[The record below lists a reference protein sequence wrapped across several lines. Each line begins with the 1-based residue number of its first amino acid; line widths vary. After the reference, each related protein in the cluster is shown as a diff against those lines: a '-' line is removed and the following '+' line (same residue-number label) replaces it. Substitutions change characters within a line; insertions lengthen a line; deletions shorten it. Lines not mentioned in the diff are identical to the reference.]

1 MVAGRVQAIDPHRQK
16 SAHMFTGKRAFTT
29 GSIAYVEKF
38 RIGSEP
44 SKDGA
49 VIVIDDRLLESGT
62 IWILNC
68 RRDGI
73 WGQSRALMS
82 TTSHESNQTPSYYN
96 KRFFKILSRQ
106 NR

>member
-1 MVAGRVQAIDPHRQK
+1 
-16 SAHMFTGKRAFTT
+16 MFTGKRAFTA
-29 GSIAYVEKF
+29 GPIAYVEKF
-38 RIGSEP
+38 WIGPEP
-44 SKDGA
+44 QKAGA

-68 RRDGI
+68 SRDGI
-73 WGQSRALMS
+73 WGKSRAFMS

-106 NR
+106 TR